1 MTPEEEIKLC
11 HEFDLLLE
19 RHGKMIDFLCLRASC
34 GRQGYYGELQ
44 QECYNEIL
52 SHLAQ
57 RLASQ
62 ERQMPEPQWVWW
74 RCRSAISHYQ
84 RSVRYRAML
93 LLHGREAEGGEATHE
108 VTQLTVDELA
118 SYLAGTE
125 RRCFLLMVEGVGD
138 AELARR
144 LNIKPSSLRQLKHK
158 IKKTLYE
165 KIKQ

>member
-44 QECYNEIL
+44 QECYTEIL

-74 RCRSAISHYQ
+74 RCRRAISHYQ

-93 LLHGREAEGGEATHE
+93 LLHRREAEGGEATHE

-118 SYLAGTE
+118 ACLHGDD
-125 RRCFLLMVEGVGD
+125 RRCFLLMVDGASD
-138 AELARR
+138 DELRQLLHLKA
-144 LNIKPSSLRQLKHK
+144 NSLRQMKSR
-158 IKKTLYE
+158 IKKKLYE
-165 KIKQ
+165 YLKQ